1 MTEIDF
7 FFLNFFAT
15 KKNIEVDETSTHFV
29 RISEKIMSYVPQF
42 LGTNSF
48 IKNGTY

>member
-7 FFLNFFAT
+7 FSQYLCY

-29 RISEKIMSYVPQF
+29 RISEKIMSYVQQF
-42 LGTNSF
+42 FGTNSF
-48 IKNGTY
+48 IKNGTN